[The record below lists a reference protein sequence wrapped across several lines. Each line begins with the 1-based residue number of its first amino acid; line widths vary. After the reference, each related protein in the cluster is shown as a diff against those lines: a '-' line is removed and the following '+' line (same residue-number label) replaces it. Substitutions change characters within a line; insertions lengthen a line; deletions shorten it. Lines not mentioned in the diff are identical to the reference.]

1 MQDSGH
7 TPEWNGPT
15 VERVMRNG
23 KRIYVSAFKA
33 WLVEQALKPEV
44 SVAGLALRHG
54 VNANQLRR
62 WMKLEH
68 WQSSPHTLLPV
79 TVVADARPA
88 EVVATTNAR
97 QPTQPKG
104 VMEIEVGGTVIRLRG
119 PVDTEQLKAVL
130 AVVRA

>member
-1 MQDSGH
+1 
-7 TPEWNGPT
+7 
-15 VERVMRNG
+15 MRNG

-54 VNANQLRR
+54 VNANQLRS

-97 QPTQPKG
+97 QPEAEGRTQTARMGPSG
-104 VMEIEVGGTVIRLRG
+104 PSMGSGDHQHRQPPRGG
-119 PVDTEQLKAVL
+119 
-130 AVVRA
+130 

>member
-1 MQDSGH
+1 
-7 TPEWNGPT
+7 
-15 VERVMRNG
+15 MRNG

-33 WLVEQALKPEV
+33 WLVEQALRPEV
-44 SVAGLALRHG
+44 SVAGPALRHG
-54 VNANQLRR
+54 VNANQPRS

-68 WQSSPHTLLPV
+68 WQSSPPTLLPV
-79 TVVADARPA
+79 TGVADARPA

-97 QPTQPKG
+97 QPEA
-104 VMEIEVGGTVIRLRG
+104 VMEIEVRG

>member
-7 TPEWNGPT
+7 TPEWSGPT
-15 VERVMRNG
+15 VERIMRNG

-33 WLVEQALKPEV
+33 WLVEQALKPDV

-54 VNANQLRR
+54 VNANQLRS

-97 QPTQPKG
+97 QPEA
-104 VMEIEVGGTVIRLRG
+104 VMEIEVRG

>member
-1 MQDSGH
+1 
-7 TPEWNGPT
+7 
-15 VERVMRNG
+15 MRNG

-54 VNANQLRR
+54 VNANQLRS

-97 QPTQPKG
+97 QPKA
-104 VMEIEVGGTVIRLRG
+104 VMEIEVCGTVIRLRG
-119 PVDTEQLKAVL
+119 AVDTEQLKAVL

>member
-1 MQDSGH
+1 MSVSFYRQLEDQLDQARVDGMFKEERILT
-7 TPEWNGPT
+7 TP
-15 VERVMRNG
+15 
-23 KRIYVSAFKA
+23 
-33 WLVEQALKPEV
+33 QQPEV

-54 VNANQLRR
+54 VNANQLRS

-68 WQSSPHTLLPV
+68 WQSSPNTLLPV

>member
-1 MQDSGH
+1 
-7 TPEWNGPT
+7 
-15 VERVMRNG
+15 MRNG

-33 WLVEQALKPEV
+33 WLVEQAHRPDI

-54 VNANQLRR
+54 VNANQLRS

-68 WQSSPHTLLPV
+68 WQSSPPTLLPV

-97 QPTQPKG
+97 QPEA
-104 VMEIEVGGTVIRLRG
+104 VMEIEVRG

>member
-7 TPEWNGPT
+7 TPEWSGPT
-15 VERVMRNG
+15 VERIMRNG

-33 WLVEQALKPEV
+33 WLVEQALRPEV

-54 VNANQLRR
+54 VNANQLRS

-97 QPTQPKG
+97 QPET

>member
-1 MQDSGH
+1 
-7 TPEWNGPT
+7 
-15 VERVMRNG
+15 MRNG

-33 WLVEQALKPEV
+33 WLVEQALRPEV

-54 VNANQLRR
+54 VNANQLRS

-68 WQSSPHTLLPV
+68 WQSSPPTLLPV

-97 QPTQPKG
+97 QPET

>member
-33 WLVEQALKPEV
+33 WLVEQALRPEV

-54 VNANQLRR
+54 VNANQLRS

-68 WQSSPHTLLPV
+68 WQ
-79 TVVADARPA
+79 AAPA
-88 EVVATTNAR
+88 T
-97 QPTQPKG
+97 
-104 VMEIEVGGTVIRLRG
+104 
-119 PVDTEQLKAVL
+119 
-130 AVVRA
+130 

>member
-1 MQDSGH
+1 
-7 TPEWNGPT
+7 
-15 VERVMRNG
+15 MRNG

-33 WLVEQALKPEV
+33 WLVEQALKPDV

-54 VNANQLRR
+54 VNANQLRS

-88 EVVATTNAR
+88 EAVATTNAR
-97 QPTQPKG
+97 QPKA
-104 VMEIEVGGTVIRLRG
+104 VMEIEVCGTVIRLR
-119 PVDTEQLKAVL
+119 VDADRKLTHL
-130 AVVRA
+130 RALGGADVFLDWFMPQVQGSPYIR

>member
-54 VNANQLRR
+54 VNANQLRS

-97 QPTQPKG
+97 QPEA
-104 VMEIEVGGTVIRLRG
+104 VMEIEVRG

-130 AVVRA
+130 AVLRS